1 MYSTSE
7 VQHVPDKQ
15 RCLLWNIYTLV
26 KVKFIMKH
34 YTQDRNLTVKIYL
47 SKCQLNSSIDLITL
61 NTRKISTEEQEGFDE
76 KTEVRDFCPINQ

>member
-1 MYSTSE
+1 MLMYSTSE

-34 YTQDRNLTVKIYL
+34 YTQDRNLTVKIA
-47 SKCQLNSSIDLITL
+47 CLNANQIVQSI
-61 NTRKISTEEQEGFDE
+61 
-76 KTEVRDFCPINQ
+76 